1 MGTSGRAITSM
12 PPGYHSTCVYDTYV
26 PLVYFQYLRSLLGMT
41 AQPLCITTIV
51 SGLQGGGSQRAERVR
66 VGERGCYDDCAI
78 DVVLHRLDSG
88 KRAVAASSPR
98 RSARPTISFN
108 VKAFSIVGRGEG
120 VSTSAHPFPLL
131 SSPLP
136 ADTCLMLVYLLLLLA
151 GLTSAQSFV
160 PVAVPLAVRSPH
172 FNIWYD
178 RASRGGA
185 PLSGSW
191 PLFWSTVRKLVFATM
206 NRP

>member
-26 PLVYFQYLRSLLGMT
+26 PLVYFQYLRSLLGVT

-51 SGLQGGGSQRAERVR
+51 SGLQGGSQRAECVR
-66 VGERGCYDDCAI
+66 VGERGCYDNCAI

-120 VSTSAHPFPLL
+120 VLTLSPPFPPTLISSSERYMLDVSL
-131 SSPLP
+131 SLASARRPHECPVIRSCRRTSRSPFPTLQH
-136 ADTCLMLVYLLLLLA
+136 M
-151 GLTSAQSFV
+151 
-160 PVAVPLAVRSPH
+160 VRSR
-172 FNIWYD
+172 F
-178 RASRGGA
+178 
-185 PLSGSW
+185 
-191 PLFWSTVRKLVFATM
+191 
-206 NRP
+206 